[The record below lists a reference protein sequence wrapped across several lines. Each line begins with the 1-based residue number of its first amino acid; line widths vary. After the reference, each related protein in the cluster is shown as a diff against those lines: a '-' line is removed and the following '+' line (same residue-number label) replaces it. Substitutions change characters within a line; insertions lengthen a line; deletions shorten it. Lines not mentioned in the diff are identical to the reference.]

1 MCVDVYTH
9 GTCTSHL
16 HSPTANFTAPV
27 LPIRLNNGSTHS
39 IATPSL
45 YYGRVEIFVNGSW
58 GTVCDDNW
66 GIQDGQV
73 VCRQLSKCRM
83 CMCACVCAMH
93 VYVCM
98 CMCYACVCMCVCYAC
113 VCVHVYV
120 LCMCMC
126 AFVCAMHVYVCICM
140 CYACV
145 CMCMCYACVCMCS
158 TCCNKK
164 SPVLFTTDSKPHP
177 P

>member
-1 MCVDVYTH
+1 MYLQLIMFAIIATENVYTH

-93 VYVCM
+93 AC
-98 CMCYACVCMCVCYAC
+98 ACVVPA
-113 VCVHVYV
+113 V
-120 LCMCMC
+120 
-126 AFVCAMHVYVCICM
+126 
-140 CYACV
+140 
-145 CMCMCYACVCMCS
+145 
-158 TCCNKK
+158 TKK
-164 SPVLFTTDSKPHP
+164 SPLYLLQILNHILPRKSLPMH
-177 P
+177 